1 MKSEWQELPQ
11 DSIFKDIGDNL
22 KKIRLSYEYSQSD
35 LATKTDLSRSTIQRM
50 ERGEA
55 LNFDSIIRIFRV
67 YGRLND
73 LQRVFKNTENIN
85 PFKILRNLTND

>member
-11 DSIFKDIGDNL
+11 ESIFKDIGDNL
-22 KKIRLSYEYSQSD
+22 KKIRLSYEYSQGD